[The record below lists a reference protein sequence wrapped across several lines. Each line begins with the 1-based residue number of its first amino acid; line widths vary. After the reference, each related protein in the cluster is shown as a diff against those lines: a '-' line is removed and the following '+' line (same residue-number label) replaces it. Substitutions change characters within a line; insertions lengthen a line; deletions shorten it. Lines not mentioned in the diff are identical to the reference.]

1 MYPEKVPPAAEGES
15 VHELVNQKRDPAMV
29 LGGSSRLRPS
39 SSIQLGLG
47 RARGEDGVGV
57 EHVASGENLAKNLR

>member
-1 MYPEKVPPAAEGES
+1 MQ
-15 VHELVNQKRDPAMV
+15 ELVNQKRDPAMV

-47 RARGEDGVGV
+47 SRGGGSRGGDAVMELNMVV
-57 EHVASGENLAKNLR
+57 R